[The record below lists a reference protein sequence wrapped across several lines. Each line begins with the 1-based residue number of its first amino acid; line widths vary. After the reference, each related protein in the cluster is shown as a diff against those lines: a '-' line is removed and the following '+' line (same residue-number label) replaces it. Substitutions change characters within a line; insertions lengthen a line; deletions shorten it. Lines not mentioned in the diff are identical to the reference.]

1 MCKLIVHNGVPTA
14 YLPHPCILPLL
25 HRLEDHETDRLRVV
39 GENEI
44 LKAKLKAL
52 CEQYEARDSHY
63 TKQVLLSSTRLPFC
77 VLLM

>member
-14 YLPHPCILPLL
+14 YLPHPTTALL
-25 HRLEDHETDRLRVV
+25 LRLEDHETDRLRVV

-63 TKQVLLSSTRLPFC
+63 TKQVLLSLTRLPLC
-77 VLLM
+77 VLLT

>member
-1 MCKLIVHNGVPTA
+1 MCKLIVHNGVPTT
-14 YLPHPCILPLL
+14 YLPHPTTALL
-25 HRLEDHETDRLRVV
+25 LRLEDHETDRLRVV

-63 TKQVLLSSTRLPFC
+63 TKQVLLSLTRLPLC
-77 VLLM
+77 VLLT

>member
-1 MCKLIVHNGVPTA
+1 VCKLILHNGVPTA
-14 YLPHPCILPLL
+14 WVPHPSVALL
-25 HRLEDHETDRLRVV
+25 RRLEDHETDRLRVV

-77 VLLM
+77 VLLT